1 MEEAR
6 EANNR
11 GCVSRGEARESFPNP
26 TTSALTP
33 LPSFSPL
40 LSPSIQSGYA
50 FTRIYGSRR
59 RRELPATKLRLP
71 PPLWGFLCSSFVA
84 FGQWRRHE
92 NVHLAL
98 FIVWRKHPVCKKTG
112 RSVICRE
119 ALIRCLEHYFPRIY
133 CLHIASRRGVTKE
146 SLNRHLSSFLGLSF

>member
-1 MEEAR
+1 MR
-6 EANNR
+6 IKR
-11 GCVSRGEARESFPNP
+11 GGGELSKSDNVGTHSPPFLL
-26 TTSALTP
+26 SSP
-33 LPSFSPL
+33 LPFH
-40 LSPSIQSGYA
+40 SIRLRFHTHLWEEGA
-50 FTRIYGSRR
+50 
-59 RRELPATKLRLP
+59 PATKLRLP
-71 PPLWGFLCSSFVA
+71 PPLWGFLYSSFVA
-84 FGQWRRHE
+84 FGQGRRHE